1 MNPMTESRPGS
12 GLSLLDGLIC
22 LFLLLPLLLFCAWFK
37 WPFAIG
43 LAALALFGF
52 YKAMEGVR
60 LRTFEVSRK
69 AVVAI
74 CLLALAWTALSGVG
88 HIFYANADW
97 VTRDAVLRDLV
108 ATPWPPSYE
117 TDGDFALILRA
128 PIAYYLPAAVVGSL
142 LGLQVADIVL
152 YLWTVAGFV
161 LFVCAATTL
170 FSTRRQRV
178 ICCAV
183 LVGFG
188 GLDLLGY
195 ALLDGAIPKVGQHIE
210 WWANFAQYSS
220 NSTLLFWVPNH
231 ALPGW
236 LGTMLLLRH
245 WRKPELAR
253 VTPLLF
259 ATIPL
264 WAPLPALGLVPF
276 FLFGL
281 DWRRDYKILF
291 SIQGLLPW
299 LALALVVARYITLDS
314 GAIPRG
320 WAPTYFV
327 DLETF
332 GVVYALF
339 CLMEFGV
346 LALVLAR
353 LRVYDVP
360 LKISV
365 AFLLVLP
372 FYRFGQGNDLVMR
385 ASIPALTILALATV
399 RPLAEHARAGWRYA
413 LIAVLVLG
421 AAGAAQEPLRALIMP
436 RWALTGQT
444 LGQISSQGRAT
455 YRGLLPPNYVAR
467 LNQPGL
473 MTLLRPPTLVQPDRA
488 AAASKAER

>member
-1 MNPMTESRPGS
+1 MNPMTEGRPGS

-37 WPFAIG
+37 WPFAVG

-52 YKAMEGVR
+52 YKTMEGAR
-60 LRTFEVSRK
+60 LRAFDVSRR
-69 AVVAI
+69 ALVAI
-74 CLLALAWTALSGVG
+74 CLLALGWTALSGVG
-88 HIFYANADW
+88 HIVYANADW
-97 VTRDAVLRDLV
+97 LTRDAVLRDLV
-108 ATPWPPSYE
+108 ATPWPPSYQ

-142 LGLQVADIVL
+142 LGLQAADIVL

-170 FSTRRQRV
+170 FSTPRQRV

-183 LVGFG
+183 LLGFG

-195 ALLDGAIPKVGQHIE
+195 VILDGIPKVGQHIE
-210 WWANFAQYSS
+210 WWASFAQYSS

-264 WAPLPALGLVPF
+264 WAPLPALGLAPF
-276 FLFGL
+276 FLFGI
-281 DWRRDYKILF
+281 DWRRDYKVLF

-320 WAPTYFV
+320 WAPTYFANV
-327 DLETF
+327 ATF
-332 GVVYALF
+332 CVIYGLF
-339 CLMEFGV
+339 CLLEFGL
-346 LALVLAR
+346 LALVLAP

-360 LKISV
+360 LKISIAV
-365 AFLLVLP
+365 LLLLP

-399 RPLAEHARAGWRYA
+399 RPLAEHVRAGWRYA
-413 LIAVLVLG
+413 MIAILVVG
-421 AAGAAQEPLRALIMP
+421 AAGAAQEPLRALTSP
-436 RWALTGQT
+436 RWALTGRT
-444 LGQISSQGRAT
+444 LGQISSLDGVH
-455 YRGLLPPNYVAR
+455 YNGLLPPNYVAR

-473 MTLLRPPTLVQPDRA
+473 MTLLRPPTLVQPYRA
-488 AAASKAER
+488 AAAPEPAR